1 MIKLKEGGR
10 IKMGRKPKATID
22 TTEEIKSEIIPDEII
37 EDSVAKTE
45 IAEPEEVLMFSER
58 INISKKCE
66 RKVNLSGIS
75 NQYDNITV
83 CTFVSKSIE
92 GCSEEKLRDEL
103 RKLHWICFEEN
114 ERDIKAQLLELKG
127 MSEDKNNL
135 VLMGTGRTLNGVTE
149 AKIAPVVQAKIENI
163 KTAPVQEKKSEENA
177 IELTNL
183 VANKV
188 EESEDDLDDFF
199 SSGSSKQ
206 TMPTLSN
213 DLKKP
218 SAIPEELKEVD
229 LSTFDIDS
237 YQGEGLF

>member
-1 MIKLKEGGR
+1 MIKPKEGGK
-10 IKMGRKPKATID
+10 IKMGRKPKNAVIE
-22 TTEEIKSEIIPDEII
+22 TTEEVKSDLIPEEII
-37 EDSVAKTE
+37 EDSIAKTE
-45 IAEPEEVLMFSER
+45 PAEPEEVLMFSER

-114 ERDIKAQLLELKG
+114 ERDIKEQLLELKG
-127 MSEDKNNL
+127 MTEDKNNL

-149 AKIAPVVQAKIENI
+149 AKPTPAVQSKVENFKATPVL
-163 KTAPVQEKKSEENA
+163 EKKSEDNA

-183 VANKV
+183 VANKT
-188 EESEDDLDDFF
+188 EESDDDLDAFF
-199 SSGSSKQ
+199 SSGSTKA

-218 SAIPEELKEVD
+218 SVIPEELKEVD
-229 LSTFDIDS
+229 LSTFDIDE
-237 YQGEGLF
+237 YQGAG